1 METKLPKG
9 LIKPDEAK
17 KLNKKFIDSRS
28 PELNKIVERET
39 GKPNKKDAISSWFS
53 LEELK
58 NYIAYVESKSNNVN
72 GLRVYFGAYGK
83 KSDTKK
89 SNMSTVF
96 FVPTE
101 PKVGS
106 LQKDGIAS
114 EAASSDITDIDG
126 LNLGQ
131 QGEPPFAEYPQ

>member
-1 METKLPKG
+1 MEMKLPKG
-9 LIKPDEAK
+9 LISPEEAK
-17 KLNKKFIDSRS
+17 ELNQQFVKSRS
-28 PELNKIVERET
+28 KDMNKIIEKLDNT
-39 GKPNKKDAISSWFS
+39 PNKKDAISSWFS

-58 NYIAYVESKSNNVN
+58 DYIAYVESKSNKVN

-89 SNMSTVF
+89 SNISTVF

-114 EAASSDITDIDG
+114 EASSSDIEDIDG
-126 LNLGQ
+126 LNLGTS
-131 QGEPPFAEYPQ
+131 GNPPDAKYPQ